1 MPSSR
6 ASRLTVEDKLRVAEQ
21 LDWLGVRWIEGGYP
35 QANPKDEE
43 FFRRAP
49 ADLVLT
55 NAELVAFGST
65 RRPAGK
71 VDVDP
76 TLAALVGGRAP
87 PPSASWARAG
97 DFHVTEALRTTLD
110 EGVAMVGESVAFLA
124 GEGLRVFLDLEH
136 FFDGYKA
143 NPEYALRVLEAA
155 VVNGA
160 ETVVLC
166 DTNGGSLPHEVQRIT
181 GDVVRFVGAGAGVG
195 HPHPERLGLRGGQ
208 TPWPP
213 WWRGATQVQGT
224 VNGYGERTGNA
235 NLMTVV
241 PDLTLK
247 LGVATLPEGH
257 LERLTVVSH
266 RVAELVNLP
275 PHPADPFVGASAFAH
290 KGGLHTS
297 ALGRAGG
304 ATYEHVDPAVVGKP
318 HPGAGL
324 RPRWPGR
331 HGHEGRGVRRG
342 ARRPGRRH
350 VVRGAQADGGGGLAV
365 RGGRRLAR
373 AADAP
378 GGRLAARLL
387 RGRGLPGVELPP
399 GGPGDARR
407 PRGGQHRG
415 HGEAVGRRRAP
426 GGGGGGQR
434 AGQRPRLGRPPGPG
448 WTVPRPRPHP
458 PHRPSRSG
466 WFDGGAAT
474 GAVVRVLVDS
484 TDGERV
490 WTTVGVDSNV
500 IEASWQALVDLARVR
515 PAARRRVACRRWL
528 HPTTCRPPPTSSRA
542 CTSRRR
548 GRPDSWLADRARRA
562 RRRAAVGPP
571 DGQPRPPTSATP

>member
-1 MPSSR
+1 MSTNAPVGGGTGADPVLPAAVDIFDTTLRDGAQFEGIS
-6 ASRLTVEDKLRVAEQ
+6 LTVEDKLRVAEQ

-49 ADLVLT
+49 ADLSLK

-76 TLAALVGGRAP
+76 TLAALVGAGT
-87 PPSASWARAG
+87 STVCIVGKSW

-110 EGVAMVGESVAFLA
+110 EGVAMVGESVAFLKA
-124 GEGLRVFLDLEH
+124 EGLRVFFDAEH

-143 NPEYALRVLEAA
+143 NAEYALRVLEAA
-155 VVNGA
+155 MVHGA
-160 ETVVLC
+160 DCVVLC

-181 GDVVRFVGAGAGVG
+181 REVVSFVGGTTGVG
-195 HPHPERLGLRGGQ
+195 IHTQNDSGCAVANSVAAVVG
-208 TPWPP
+208 
-213 WWRGATQVQGT
+213 GATQVQGT

-235 NLMTVV
+235 NLMTVI

-257 LERLTVVSH
+257 LDRLTIVSH

-304 ATYEHVDPAVVGKP
+304 ATYEHIDPSIVGN
-318 HPGAGL
+318 HTRVL
-324 RPRWPGR
+324 
-331 HGHEGRGVRRG
+331 VS
-342 ARRPGRRH
+342 
-350 VVRGAQADGGGGLAV
+350 DL
-365 RGGRRLAR
+365 GGRAGMSMKAAEFGVELDDR
-373 AADAP
+373 AAAALSEDLKQLEAEGWLFESADASLELRMRRAAGWEQDFFEVEAYRVSSYHREGP
-378 GGRLAARLL
+378 VMPDDQVEVSTEATVKLWVDGERLAAV
-387 RGRGLPGVELPP
+387 GEGN
-399 GGPGDARR
+399 GPVNALDS
-407 PRGGQHRG
+407 
-415 HGEAVGRRRAP
+415 AVRRALNGRFP
-426 GGGGGGQR
+426 
-434 AGQRPRLGRPPGPG
+434 ALGRIHL
-448 WTVPRPRPHP
+448 TDFKVRVV
-458 PHRPSRSG
+458 
-466 WFDGGAAT
+466 DGGAAT
-474 GAVVRVLVDS
+474 GAVVRVLIDS

-500 IEASWQALVDLARVR
+500 IEASWQALMDSLQFGLLH
-515 PAARRRVACRRWL
+515 AAE
-528 HPTTCRPPPTSSRA
+528 
-542 CTSRRR
+542 
-548 GRPDSWLADRARRA
+548 
-562 RRRAAVGPP
+562 
-571 DGQPRPPTSATP
+571 

>member
-1 MPSSR
+1 MSTNAPVGGGTGPDPVLPAAVDIFDTTLRDGAQFEGIS
-6 ASRLTVEDKLRVAEQ
+6 LTVEDKLRVAEQ

-49 ADLVLT
+49 ADLSLK

-76 TLAALVGGRAP
+76 TLAALVGAGT
-87 PPSASWARAG
+87 STVCIVGKSW

-110 EGVAMVGESVAFLA
+110 EGVAMVGESVAFLKA
-124 GEGLRVFLDLEH
+124 EGLRVFFDAEH

-143 NPEYALRVLEAA
+143 NAEYALRVLEAA
-155 VVNGA
+155 MVNGA
-160 ETVVLC
+160 DCVVLC

-181 GDVVRFVGAGAGVG
+181 REVVSFVGGTTGVG
-195 HPHPERLGLRGGQ
+195 IHTQNDSGCAVANSVAAVVG
-208 TPWPP
+208 
-213 WWRGATQVQGT
+213 GATQVQGT

-235 NLMTVV
+235 NLMTVI

-257 LERLTVVSH
+257 LDRLTIVSH

-304 ATYEHVDPAVVGKP
+304 ATYEHIDPSIVGN
-318 HPGAGL
+318 HTRVL
-324 RPRWPGR
+324 
-331 HGHEGRGVRRG
+331 VS
-342 ARRPGRRH
+342 
-350 VVRGAQADGGGGLAV
+350 DL
-365 RGGRRLAR
+365 GGRAGMSMKAAEFGVELDDR
-373 AADAP
+373 AAAALSEDLKQLEAEGWLFESADASLELRMRRAAGWEQDFFEVEAYRVSSYHREGP
-378 GGRLAARLL
+378 VMPDDQVEVSTEATVKLWVDGERLAAV
-387 RGRGLPGVELPP
+387 GEGN
-399 GGPGDARR
+399 GPVNALDA
-407 PRGGQHRG
+407 
-415 HGEAVGRRRAP
+415 AVRRALNGRFP
-426 GGGGGGQR
+426 
-434 AGQRPRLGRPPGPG
+434 ALGRIHL
-448 WTVPRPRPHP
+448 TDFKVRVV
-458 PHRPSRSG
+458 
-466 WFDGGAAT
+466 DGGAAT
-474 GAVVRVLVDS
+474 GAVVRVLIDS

-500 IEASWQALVDLARVR
+500 IEASWQALMDSLQFGLLH
-515 PAARRRVACRRWL
+515 AAE
-528 HPTTCRPPPTSSRA
+528 
-542 CTSRRR
+542 
-548 GRPDSWLADRARRA
+548 
-562 RRRAAVGPP
+562 
-571 DGQPRPPTSATP
+571 